1 MGLRSFVTF
10 SCTQLDQLV
19 CCGLVSVN
27 CGCSTKV
34 RYGPSSEEYYA
45 YRFSS
50 TFPTYSDS

>member
-1 MGLRSFVTF
+1 MGLKSFVTF

-34 RYGPSSEEYYA
+34 RYGPSSEEYFA